1 MPEAKLD
8 AVRLPRT
15 QQQRRDET
23 RRALLD
29 AAVESLIEVGFART
43 TTLEVQR
50 RADVSRGALLHHFPS
65 KAELLVAAV
74 DHLAEMRARE
84 LKAFASQL
92 PAEGAEAPMERVS
105 RTRARP
111 GTPDAQADRADG
123 GRGEAQPAAGG
134 DARTGVVLGLLW
146 QCFSG
151 TFFQV
156 AMELRTAAR
165 TDPELRRVLT
175 IAERSLRD
183 RIVAQSRT
191 LFGKAVAEHPGL
203 ERAIDLT
210 LQLMIGAAMTS
221 VLHGDTSRL
230 DDLIDDWKALFPLVL
245 SRAGSIDSGPKRSRD
260 RNHLTARPPSR
271 GHTRAAR
278 PRPNSSGEAPDSEN
292 ASRRKA
298 SDE

>member
-1 MPEAKLD
+1 MPEA
-8 AVRLPRT
+8 ARVPRT

-84 LKAFASQL
+84 LKQL
-92 PAEGAEAPMERVS
+92 AAMLPEERAG
-105 RTRARP
+105 RAR
-111 GTPDAQADRADG
+111 TDA
-123 GRGEAQPAAGG
+123 
-134 DARTGVVLGLLW
+134 VLGLLW

-165 TDPELRRVLT
+165 TDPELRAVLVT
-175 IAERSLRD
+175 AERSLRD

-191 LFGKAVAEHPGL
+191 LFGKDVAEHPGL
-203 ERAIDLT
+203 ERALDLT
-210 LQLMIGAAMTS
+210 LQLMIGSAMS
-221 VLHGDTSRL
+221 AVLHKDEARI
-230 DDLIDDWKALFPLVL
+230 DDLIDDWKNLFPTVL
-245 SRAGSIDSGPKRSRD
+245 TNAAATTKRPKVKR
-260 RNHLTARPPSR
+260 
-271 GHTRAAR
+271 
-278 PRPNSSGEAPDSEN
+278 
-292 ASRRKA
+292 
-298 SDE
+298 

>member
-1 MPEAKLD
+1 MPEARSD
-8 AVRLPRT
+8 PTRAPRT
-15 QQQRRDET
+15 QQQRREET

-29 AAVESLIEVGFART
+29 AAVQSLIEVGFART

-50 RADVSRGALLHHFPS
+50 RANVSRGALLHHFPS
-65 KAELLVAAV
+65 KAELMVAAV
-74 DHLAEMRARE
+74 AHLAEMRARE
-84 LKAFASQL
+84 MKAFASQL
-92 PAEGAEAPMERVS
+92 PPERVK
-105 RTRARP
+105 RPAGEGTGAAGTEDPETAP
-111 GTPDAQADRADG
+111 GT
-123 GRGEAQPAAGG
+123 
-134 DARTGVVLGLLW
+134 DARTDVVLGLLW

-191 LFGKAVAEHPGL
+191 LFGRAVAEHPGL
-203 ERAIDLT
+203 ERTLDLT

-221 VLHGDTSRL
+221 VLHGQSSQL

-245 SRAGSIDSGPKRSRD
+245 V
-260 RNHLTARPPSR
+260 
-271 GHTRAAR
+271 
-278 PRPNSSGEAPDSEN
+278 N
-292 ASRRKA
+292 ASARGQPGAQGAPGELTDRKKLKGKR
-298 SDE
+298 

>member
-1 MPEAKLD
+1 MPEARLD
-8 AVRLPRT
+8 PTRAPRT
-15 QQQRRDET
+15 QQQRREET

-29 AAVESLIEVGFART
+29 AAVQSLIEVGFART

-84 LKAFASQL
+84 MKAFASQL
-92 PAEGAEAPMERVS
+92 PPERPERSDRGDREAGAH
-105 RTRARP
+105 
-111 GTPDAQADRADG
+111 
-123 GRGEAQPAAGG
+123 GEPVPGG
-134 DARTGVVLGLLW
+134 DPRTGAVLDLLW

-151 TFFQV
+151 TFFKV
-156 AMELRTAAR
+156 SMELRTAAR

-175 IAERSLRD
+175 AAERSLRD

-191 LFGKAVAEHPGL
+191 LFGRAVADHPGL
-203 ERAIDLT
+203 ERALDLT

-221 VLHGDTSRL
+221 VLHGQSSQL

-245 SRAGSIDSGPKRSRD
+245 A
-260 RNHLTARPPSR
+260 
-271 GHTRAAR
+271 
-278 PRPNSSGEAPDSEN
+278 N
-292 ASRRKA
+292 ASARGQASPQGAPSEPLPLTDRKKLKGKR
-298 SDE
+298 

>member
-1 MPEAKLD
+1 MPEAARAPRTPARRD
-8 AVRLPRT
+8 DGVRPPRT
-15 QQQRRDET
+15 QQQRREET

-50 RADVSRGALLHHFPS
+50 RAKVSRGALLHHFPS

-92 PAEGAEAPMERVS
+92 PP
-105 RTRARP
+105 
-111 GTPDAQADRADG
+111 PD
-123 GRGEAQPAAGG
+123 EPAQPSPGG
-134 DARTGVVLGLLW
+134 DARTDAVLGLLW

-175 IAERSLRD
+175 VAERSLRD

-191 LFGKAVAEHPGL
+191 LFGRAVAEHPGL
-203 ERAIDLT
+203 ERALDLT

-221 VLHGDTSRL
+221 VLHGDASGL
-230 DDLIDDWKALFPLVL
+230 DNLIESWKALFPLVL
-245 SRAGSIDSGPKRSRD
+245 ANAGGPTAEHKKLKGKR
-260 RNHLTARPPSR
+260 
-271 GHTRAAR
+271 
-278 PRPNSSGEAPDSEN
+278 
-292 ASRRKA
+292 
-298 SDE
+298 